1 MSDTNLPPP
10 LVSLTPKAAQY
21 AEQLLQKENI
31 KPPPGGIRF
40 YITAGGC
47 SGFQYNF
54 KLEKTDD
61 KFGHITDHIIISRNV
76 RVLVDRKSMEVM
88 EGTTIDHTDN
98 LVDPPFVF
106 NNPKAKQSCGCGIS
120 FELK

>member
-1 MSDTNLPPP
+1 MSDTNPP
-10 LVSLTPKAAQY
+10 LVSLTPKAAEY
-21 AEQLLQKENI
+21 IEKLLKKENLN
-31 KPPPGGIRF
+31 PPPGGIRF

-61 KFGHITDHIIISRNV
+61 KFDHVIICHSV
-76 RVLVDRKSMEVM
+76 RVLIDIKSMKLIQ
-88 EGTTIDHTDN
+88 GTVIDHTDN

-106 NNPKAKQSCGCGIS
+106 NNPKAKQACGCGTS

>member
-1 MSDTNLPPP
+1 MPDMNPP
-10 LVSLTPKAAQY
+10 LISLTPKAAEY
-21 AEQLLQKENI
+21 IEKLFEKENMH
-31 KPPPGGIRF
+31 PPPGGIRF

-61 KFGHITDHIIISRNV
+61 RFDHIIVSHSV
-76 RVLVDRKSMEVM
+76 RILVDKKSVKIM
-88 EGTTIDHTDN
+88 EGTTIDHADN
-98 LVDPPFVF
+98 LVGPPFVF
-106 NNPKAKQSCGCGIS
+106 NNPKAKQSCGCGTS

>member
-1 MSDTNLPPP
+1 MTDMDPP
-10 LVSLTPKAAQY
+10 LVSLTPKAAKY

-54 KLEKTDD
+54 RLEETDD
-61 KFGHITDHIIISRNV
+61 KFDHVIISHSV
-76 RVLVDRKSMEVM
+76 RVLIDRKSMKIM
-88 EGTTIDHTDN
+88 EGTIIDHTDN
-98 LVDPPFVF
+98 LIDPPFVF
-106 NNPKAKQSCGCGIS
+106 NNPKAKQSCGCGTS